1 MTRLSAHTG
10 YYATVKTGLH
20 INYNPVMEYKDYADR
35 LKSLQIEKGIKTQ
48 IELSRWLGFS
58 RSIVS
63 EWMRGECIPSMDTA
77 IKLSEKFGC
86 NTQWLLTGDGLKYKT
101 DKVHVLGRVIDITHL
116 SPSRQKEA
124 ETFIKFLESQEKI
137 TQNNQNKPLTTE
149 AENAE
154 GGLKPASELGLSTV
168 GTVKNDG

>member
-1 MTRLSAHTG
+1 MVQLSVNTG
-10 YYATVKTGLH
+10 FYATVKTGLH
-20 INYNPVMEYKDYADR
+20 NNYNPHMEYKDYAER

-86 NTQWLLTGDGLKYKT
+86 NAQWLLTGDGLKYKT
-101 DKVHVLGRVIDITHL
+101 DKAQALGRIIDITHL
-116 SPSRQKEA
+116 SPSRQQEA

-137 TQNNQNKPLTTE
+137 TEKNQNKPLTTE
-149 AENAE
+149 TEN
-154 GGLKPASELGLSTV
+154 V
-168 GTVKNDG
+168 GRGS